1 MIAPRYGRLLEMP
14 TDAPQIVV
22 NQSLSLL
29 FVIFRIPQ
37 ADFDGQRLLQN
48 ESLRR
53 VLELRSRGC
62 QEECGGWWQGVALR
76 MTIEFGHNAEIR
88 LV

>member
-1 MIAPRYGRLLEMP
+1 MP

-29 FVIFRIPQ
+29 FIFRIPQ

-48 ESLRR
+48 ER
-53 VLELRSRGC
+53 VC
-62 QEECGGWWQGVALR
+62 EES
-76 MTIEFGHNAEIR
+76 
-88 LV
+88 